1 MLSRVSTSS
10 AQRLGG
16 RYELIAKVAD
26 GPIAAVWRG
35 LSHGECG
42 FTRPVAIR
50 VLREPWDRERAILGA
65 WAATASDLA
74 QHGSPHVEQTL
85 DLGTV
90 DGRAYVVTEWIEGM
104 SLRRWLADHQREG
117 RRVPWPLAT
126 AIAVEVLRGLELAHA
141 AHPPICHEGI
151 EPRGVRL
158 ARSGVVKLTR
168 FGVASV
174 LAVRGAGRRKLEAL
188 GLRHPAPELVDG
200 GSSSPASDVFAV
212 GALLIEML
220 SGRSPYEAPGEAR
233 DAVVRRGALRDV
245 PARRD
250 DLPAE
255 LRLHLA
261 RATEVDPERRF
272 ESASE
277 MVRALSE
284 ISRAEPEASWP
295 EALAASVAEVIA
307 RPRPEVRPQGLVE
320 QHTMHVDPAELT
332 VLPCQAVVPDAGDD
346 VEPPDE
352 DDDDA
357 PSRRYRFG
365 YDERKASLAERASE
379 PDPRPLTPKVAADP
393 TPPPLPAKPAGLAP
407 QKTELLDPDQVDRLT
422 LGDAKPPALPPKGL
436 APQKTEFLDGDQVD
450 RLTMPE
456 GPKRS

>member
-1 MLSRVSTSS
+1 VSTSAS
-10 AQRLGG
+10 ERLGG
-16 RYELIAKVAD
+16 RYELIGKVAD

-35 LSHGECG
+35 LAHGELG

-85 DLGTV
+85 DLGMA
-90 DGRAYVVTEWIEGM
+90 DGRAYVVTEWIEGI

-117 RRVPWPLAT
+117 RRVPWPVGT

-141 AHPPICHEGI
+141 ARPPICHEGI

-158 ARSGVVKLTR
+158 ARSGVVKLMR
-168 FGVASV
+168 FGVASA
-174 LAVRGAGRRKLEAL
+174 LAVRGAGRRKLEEL

-220 SGRSPYEAPGEAR
+220 AGRSAFEPAGETR
-233 DAVVRRGALRDV
+233 DALVRRGALRDV
-245 PARRD
+245 PASRED
-250 DLPAE
+250 VPAE

-261 RATEVDPERRF
+261 RATEVDPARRF
-272 ESASE
+272 GSASE

-284 ISRAEPEASWP
+284 LLRSEPRASWP
-295 EALAASVAEVIA
+295 EALAASVTEVLD

-320 QHTMHVDPAELT
+320 QHTMHVDLADLT
-332 VLPCQAVVPDAGDD
+332 VLPRTTPVPAAGDD
-346 VEPPDE
+346 AEAA
-352 DDDDA
+352 DDGDA
-357 PSRRYRFG
+357 ARPRRYRFG
-365 YDERKASLAERASE
+365 YAERRASVDARAEAE
-379 PDPRPLTPKVAADP
+379 PLPLTRKVEPEPK
-393 TPPPLPAKPAGLAP
+393 PPPLPAKPTGLAP
-407 QKTELLDPDQVDRLT
+407 QKTEFLDPDQVDRLT
-422 LGDAKPPALPPKGL
+422 LEENEPPALPPKGL
-436 APQKTEFLDGDQVD
+436 APQRTEFLDPEQLE
-450 RLTMPE
+450 RLTLPPE
-456 GPKRS
+456 GGKRS